1 MRKAFL
7 IITLLL
13 VTAAANA
20 ESLYPTS
27 PATPGSLFADD
38 KAQHVGDPLT
48 VVINE
53 TSSGNITA
61 TTATS
66 KTESADV
73 GPGFGPLLSLL
84 KSFGANTSIAQNGT
98 GASSRND
105 VLTATIAVVVKQVNP
120 NGTMVI
126 EGSKSVGTNSDT
138 EVITLTG
145 LVRISDVAP
154 DNTVQSPLVAN
165 AVIHY
170 SGKGPVGEKQR
181 DGIINKIFKVLF

>member
-1 MRKAFL
+1 MRAIGFAYVFL
-7 IITLLL
+7 T
-13 VTAAANA
+13 
-20 ESLYPTS
+20 
-27 PATPGSLFADD
+27 FQ
-38 KAQHVGDPLT
+38 K
-48 VVINE
+48 
-53 TSSGNITA
+53 
-61 TTATS
+61 
-66 KTESADV
+66 
-73 GPGFGPLLSLL
+73 
-84 KSFGANTSIAQNGT
+84 NGT